1 VVAKKSAFFGFPSSR
16 NEYELQGRAKSGG
29 LKHQN
34 RKNYENGSRRG
45 KKNQRL
51 A

>member
-1 VVAKKSAFFGFPSSR
+1 MAKC
-16 NEYELQGRAKSGG
+16 GG

-34 RKNYENGSRRG
+34 RKNYENGRRRRG